1 LSGFRCFFACGA
13 KNIEVY
19 KAPRVNVTVKKILEK
34 EILTTDVKCD
44 THPDQIVHRYHPGS
58 QKLQCSQC
66 TPVGSQLMIEADR
79 RVLEKSCHKLLKM
92 LDNQNEIIRK
102 DYETKRSEIDQ

>member
-1 LSGFRCFFACGA
+1 
-13 KNIEVY
+13 
-19 KAPRVNVTVKKILEK
+19 
-34 EILTTDVKCD
+34 
-44 THPDQIVHRYHPGS
+44 
-58 QKLQCSQC
+58 
-66 TPVGSQLMIEADR
+66 MIEADR